1 MRQPLTLA
9 FIVSPSSKAQSLA
22 SLLTT
27 SPLYNTT
34 RPEDADILVVLGG
47 DGFMLRTLH
56 TYQSLNKPVYGI
68 NCGTVGFLMNDQPPS
83 PDDLFQR
90 LESSV
95 STPLHPLKMT
105 AYTDHGTFTH
115 HAINEV
121 SLLRETP
128 QAAKIRILINQVER
142 LPLFVGD
149 GLIVA
154 TPAGSTAYNLSAQ
167 GPILPLGSSLIALTP
182 LSAFRP
188 RRWRG
193 ALLPQSAHVC
203 LEILEADRRHVS
215 ATADD
220 QTVPKVNRVDICQD
234 LGLCYW
240 LLFDPGHNLEE
251 RILKEQFM
259 ND

>member
-1 MRQPLTLA
+1 MRHLLALA

-95 STPLHPLKMT
+95 STPLEPLPIM
-105 AYTDHGTFTH
+105 
-115 HAINEV
+115 
-121 SLLRETP
+121 
-128 QAAKIRILINQVER
+128 
-142 LPLFVGD
+142 PLTRF
-149 GLIVA
+149 
-154 TPAGSTAYNLSAQ
+154 P
-167 GPILPLGSSLIALTP
+167 
-182 LSAFRP
+182 
-188 RRWRG
+188 
-193 ALLPQSAHVC
+193 C
-203 LEILEADRRHVS
+203 
-215 ATADD
+215 
-220 QTVPKVNRVDICQD
+220 
-234 LGLCYW
+234 
-240 LLFDPGHNLEE
+240 
-251 RILKEQFM
+251 
-259 ND
+259 